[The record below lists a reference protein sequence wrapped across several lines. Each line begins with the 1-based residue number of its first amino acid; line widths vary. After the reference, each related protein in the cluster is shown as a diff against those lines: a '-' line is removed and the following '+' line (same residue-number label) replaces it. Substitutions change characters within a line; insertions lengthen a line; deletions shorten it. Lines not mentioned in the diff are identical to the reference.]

1 MAAALGALI
10 LFPLFVGI
18 ICYFRDMDVIWI
30 VFAVLLVLTDV
41 LPLISVQ
48 HWTFRVLDFLRIQLW
63 GLQLLVLGVSL
74 LPVIELGNTEWIL
87 FGLLF
92 LSFLHNTWLLLP
104 FLPIYPFKRSRK
116 RSMGKE
122 SVSVLALN
130 VYQFNKRYEA
140 FVALVK
146 EYDPDI
152 VLTMESNKDWEKGME
167 ELESIYPHTKKIALE
182 NTYGMHFY
190 TRLEVKCVTDH
201 YYTADDFPSIEAE
214 LVGRDGQLFTFWG
227 VHPPPPSPTEEPTS
241 KERDSE
247 LLTIAKRVRE
257 KQGPVVVAGDFNNVA
272 WARSSVLFRR
282 LSHLIDPRKGR
293 GFTSTFHAQHP
304 YFRFPIDLFFHSKEI
319 FIDSFKR
326 LRDIGSDH
334 FPLFCRFYF
343 YTGIQPENR
352 GVEKADADEHAEA
365 QAMIE
370 EGRQVKADRPQKAE
384 E

>member
-1 MAAALGALI
+1 
-10 LFPLFVGI
+10 
-18 ICYFRDMDVIWI
+18 MDTLWI
-30 VFAVLLVLTDV
+30 VLAVLLVLTDV
-41 LPLISVQ
+41 LPLITVQ

-63 GLQLLVLGVSL
+63 GLQVLVLAVSL
-74 LPVIELGNTEWIL
+74 LPFVEMSTTQWVL
-87 FGLLF
+87 FGLLL

-104 FLPIYPFKRSRK
+104 FLPVYPFKRSRK
-116 RSMGKE
+116 RDIGKE
-122 SVSVLALN
+122 SVSVLAMN
-130 VYQFNKRYEA
+130 VYQFNERYSA
-140 FVALVK
+140 FVQLVK

-152 VLTMESNKDWEKGME
+152 VLTMESNKDWEKGMA
-167 ELESIYPHTKKIALE
+167 ELESIYPRAKKVALE

-190 TRLEVKCVTDH
+190 TRLEVKSLTDH
-201 YYTADDFPSIEAE
+201 YFTADDFPSIEAE
-214 LVGRDGQLFTFWG
+214 LIARDGQSFTFWG

-272 WARSSVLFRR
+272 WARSSVLFRKV
-282 LSHLIDPRKGR
+282 SHLIDPRKGR

-304 YFRFPIDLFFHSKEI
+304 YFRFPIDLFFHSREV
-319 FIDSFKR
+319 FIESFKR

-343 YTGIQPENR
+343 YTDLQSEKR
-352 GVEKADADEHAEA
+352 DVEKADGEEHAEA
-365 QAMIE
+365 QELIE
-370 EGRQVKADRPQKAE
+370 EGRQVEADRPEKAE